1 MLPLHLQPESHVPL
15 YVQLRDQLRSLVHA
29 GDLRPGDR
37 IPASRELATMLGVHR
52 TTVANAYAELES
64 EGLIQGHVGRGTYI
78 KGNGNGLKLTP
89 PPPPVLNSGEGIRW
103 ELLFADERGE
113 EALSRL
119 TAAAPENALS
129 FVMAR
134 PAEEYFPVD
143 ELQMCV
149 NTVLRREATDVLNLG
164 PSDGYGPLKEALVEL
179 LRADGIPAKD
189 ENLLITDGCQQS
201 LDIISKAFVRQGDTV
216 IRENPTYPGAMAI
229 FHGARAR
236 CLGVPMQTRPE
247 PGTTLGLDLEAL
259 EATLAANRVK
269 LIVLTPDFQ
278 NPTGTSMP
286 LASRRKVLELAG
298 RHQVPI
304 VEDHIYA
311 RLHARDERVPSLKQL
326 DRANIVIHIDSF
338 AKVAF
343 PGLRV
348 GWIVAP
354 ATAIERLRIVKQTT
368 DLHTD
373 QLAQATLAEFLRR
386 GLFTKHIAKMR
397 KVYASRLSALDEALR
412 KHMPE
417 GTRWTRPEG
426 GMCLWLELPPG
437 FDASE
442 LLIHAKERGVLFAPG
457 RYFYVQ
463 NPLPNTLRFGYAGL
477 DEKQIARGVATLA
490 DILRIEMRKRQR
502 GVRRAERSRVAL
514 V

>member
-15 YVQLRDQLRSLVHA
+15 YIQLRDQLRSLVHA

-37 IPASRELATMLGVHR
+37 IPASRELAVMLGVHR

-64 EGLIQGHVGRGTYI
+64 EGLIQGHVGRGTFI
-78 KGNGNGLKLTP
+78 RGNGNGLKLTP
-89 PPPPVLNSGEGIRW
+89 PAPPVLHGGEGIRW

-113 EALSRL
+113 EVLSRL
-119 TAAAPENALS
+119 TANVPENTLS
-129 FVMAR
+129 FVMAC
-134 PAEEYFPVD
+134 PAEEHFPIE
-143 ELQMCV
+143 ELQTCV
-149 NTVLRREATDVLNLG
+149 NAVLRREATDVLRLG
-164 PSDGYGPLKEALVEL
+164 PSDGYRPLKEALLEM
-179 LRADGIPAKD
+179 LRGEGIAAKD

-201 LDIISKAFVRQGDTV
+201 LDIISKAFVRPGDSV
-216 IRENPTYPGAMAI
+216 ILENPTYPGAVAI

-236 CLGVPMQTRPE
+236 CLGVPVQTRPE
-247 PGTTLGLDLEAL
+247 PGATLGIDLEAL

-298 RHQVPI
+298 RHQVPV

-354 ATAIERLRIVKQTT
+354 ATAVERLRVVKQTT

-386 GLFTKHIAKMR
+386 GMFARHLSKMR
-397 KVYASRLSALDEALR
+397 KVYASRLNALDEALR
-412 KHMPE
+412 KYMPE
-417 GTRWTRPEG
+417 GTCWTRPDG
-426 GMCLWLELPPG
+426 GMCLWAELPPG

-442 LLIHAKERGVLFAPG
+442 LLIHAKERAVLFAPG

-463 NPLPNTLRFGYAGL
+463 NPLPNTLRFGFAGME
-477 DEKQIARGVATLA
+477 EKEIARGVATLA
-490 DILRIEMRKRQR
+490 ELLRIEMKKRQR